1 MFPLDRT
8 RPLHGQLA
16 TALREAVGTGRLA
29 AGTRLPASRDLAR
42 ELGVSRG
49 LVVGVYEQLRAEGRL
64 VARQG
69 AGTYVASAAAGPV
82 AAPPLPVP
90 VPVTPLRPGIP
101 DLGRFP
107 RRAWRRAYERALRTA
122 TDADLDYGDPSG
134 APRLRDELAGYLA
147 RVRAARVAPGNL
159 VVTSGAAQA
168 FALLAR
174 TAPGR
179 LIGVEDPGSA
189 PIREHLAAGGLRP
202 VPVPVDADGI
212 DVAALDGTGAR
223 AVLVTPA
230 HQFPTGVVL
239 SARRRTALLD
249 WARRV
254 GGLIIEDD
262 YDAEFRYDR
271 EPVGCLQGRAPDL
284 VALVGTVSKAL
295 APGLRL
301 GWLGAPPGR
310 AADLHRAKSAAD
322 HGGPVL
328 EQLAFAGL
336 LSDGG
341 YDHHLRTVRRLYR
354 ARRDA
359 ALVAIAEHLPGAAVT
374 GVAAGMHL
382 VVTLPSTVDDRRLA
396 DRATAAGLGA
406 LALSTT
412 RMGRSVAGGAWTEE
426 RAPTAGT
433 PGLVLG
439 YAACSIDRF
448 RDAIQVLGGLIG

>member
-1 MFPLDRT
+1 MFALDRT
-8 RPLHGQLA
+8 QPLHGQLA
-16 TALREAVGTGRLA
+16 MALREAVGTGRLA
-29 AGTRLPASRDLAR
+29 AGSRLPASRDLAR

-49 LVVGVYEQLRAEGRL
+49 LVVSVYEQLRAEGRL

-69 AGTYVASAAAGPV
+69 AGTFVAAGAAGPV
-82 AAPPLPVP
+82 LVPPPPAPRP
-90 VPVTPLRPGIP
+90 TPLRPGIP

-134 APRLRDELAGYLA
+134 APALRAELADYLA
-147 RVRAARVAPGNL
+147 RVRAARVSPENL

-168 FALLAR
+168 LALLAR

-189 PIREHLAAGGLRP
+189 PIRDHLAAGGLRP
-202 VPVPVDADGI
+202 VPVPVDAEGI
-212 DVAALDGTGAR
+212 DVAALSDSGAR
-223 AVLVTPA
+223 AVVVTPA

-254 GGLIIEDD
+254 GGLVIEDD

-301 GWLGAPPGR
+301 GWLAAPPAR

-328 EQLAFAGL
+328 EQLAFAGML
-336 LSDGG
+336 ADGG
-341 YDHHLRTVRRLYR
+341 YDRHLRTVRRLYR

-359 ALVAIAEHLPGAAVT
+359 ALLAIAEHLPGAAVT

-382 VVTLPSTVDDRRLA
+382 VVTLPSTVDDQLLA
-396 DRATAAGLGA
+396 DRAAAAGLGA
-406 LALSTT
+406 LALSAT
-412 RMGRSVAGGAWTEE
+412 GG
-426 RAPTAGT
+426 P

-448 RDAIQVLGGLIG
+448 RDATAVLGALIG

>member
-1 MFPLDRT
+1 MFALDRT
-8 RPLHGQLA
+8 QPLHGQLA
-16 TALREAVGTGRLA
+16 TALRDAVGTGRLA

-49 LVVGVYEQLRAEGRL
+49 LVVSVYEQLRAEGRL

-69 AGTYVASAAAGPV
+69 AGTFVAAGVAGPV
-82 AAPPLPVP
+82 AVPSPAAPRPA
-90 VPVTPLRPGIP
+90 PLRPGIP

-107 RRAWRRAYERALRTA
+107 RRAWRRAYEKALRTA

-134 APRLRDELAGYLA
+134 TPRLRAELADYLA
-147 RVRAARVAPGNL
+147 RVRAARVAPENL

-168 FALLAR
+168 LALLAR

-179 LIGVEDPGSA
+179 LVGVEDPGSA

-202 VPVPVDADGI
+202 VPVPVDAGGL
-212 DVAALDGTGAR
+212 DVAALEGTGAR
-223 AVLVTPA
+223 AVVVTPA

-254 GGLIIEDD
+254 GGLVIEDD

-301 GWLGAPPGR
+301 GWLAAPPAR
-310 AADLHRAKSAAD
+310 AEELHRAKSAAD

-328 EQLAFAGL
+328 EQLAFAGML
-336 LSDGG
+336 ADGG
-341 YDHHLRTVRRLYR
+341 YDRHLRTVRRLYR

-359 ALVAIAEHLPGAAVT
+359 ALLAIAAHLPGATVT

-382 VVTLPSTVDDRRLA
+382 VVTLPSTVDDRLLA
-396 DRATAAGLGA
+396 DRAAAAGLGA
-406 LALSTT
+406 LALSAT
-412 RMGRSVAGGAWTEE
+412 RVG
-426 RAPTAGT
+426 TAGP

-448 RDAIQVLGGLIG
+448 RDATAVLGALIG

>member
-8 RPLHGQLA
+8 QPLHGQLA
-16 TALREAVGTGRLA
+16 AALRQAVGTGRLA
-29 AGTRLPASRDLAR
+29 AGSRLPASRDLAR

-49 LVVGVYEQLRAEGRL
+49 LVVSVYEQLRAEGRL

-69 AGTYVASAAAGPV
+69 AGTFVATGAAGPGLLT
-82 AAPPLPVP
+82 PLPATP
-90 VPVTPLRPGIP
+90 PATPLRPGIP

-107 RRAWRRAYERALRTA
+107 RRAWRRAYEHALRTA

-134 APRLRDELAGYLA
+134 PARLRAELAGYLA
-147 RVRAARVAPGNL
+147 RVRAARLDASNL

-168 FALLAR
+168 LALLAR

-179 LIGVEDPGSA
+179 LIGVEDPGSP
-189 PIREHLAAGGLRP
+189 PIRDHLAAGGLRP
-202 VPVPVDADGI
+202 VPVPVDAEGI
-212 DVAALDGTGAR
+212 DVAALEGTGAR
-223 AVLVTPA
+223 AVVVTPA

-254 GGLIIEDD
+254 GGLVIEDD

-301 GWLGAPPGR
+301 GWLAAPPER

-328 EQLAFAGL
+328 EQLAFARL
-336 LSDGG
+336 LADGG
-341 YDHHLRTVRRLYR
+341 YDRHLRTVRRLYR

-359 ALVAIAEHLPGAAVT
+359 ALLAIAEHLPGGTVT

-382 VVTLPSTVDDRRLA
+382 VVTLPSTVDDCLLA
-396 DRATAAGLGA
+396 ERAAAAGLGA
-406 LALSTT
+406 LALSA
-412 RMGRSVAGGAWTEE
+412 SGG
-426 RAPTAGT
+426 P

-448 RDAIQVLGGLIG
+448 RDATAVLGALIG

>member
-1 MFPLDRT
+1 MFPLDRSA
-8 RPLHGQLA
+8 PLHGQLA
-16 TALREAVGTGRLA
+16 TALREAMAAGRLA

-49 LVVGVYEQLRAEGRL
+49 LVVGVYEQLLAEGRL
-64 VARQG
+64 LARQG
-69 AGTYVASAAAGPV
+69 SGTYVAPGVPV
-82 AAPPLPVP
+82 SPAPKGAPAAP
-90 VPVTPLRPGIP
+90 TPLRPGIP

-107 RRAWRRAYERALRTA
+107 RHAWRRAYERVLRRA

-134 APRLRDELAGYLA
+134 PPRLRAELAGYLA
-147 RVRAARVAPGNL
+147 RVRAARVEPRHL

-168 FALLAR
+168 LALLAH

-179 LIGVEDPGSA
+179 AVAVEDPGST
-189 PIREHLAAGGLRP
+189 PIRDHLAAGGLRP
-202 VPVPVDADGI
+202 VPVPVDGEGI
-212 DVAALDGTGAR
+212 DVAALDRTAAR
-223 AVLVTPA
+223 VVIVTPA

-239 SARRRTALLD
+239 SAARRTALLA
-249 WARRV
+249 WAQRV
-254 GGLIIEDD
+254 GGLVVEDD

-284 VALVGTVSKAL
+284 VALVGTVSKSL

-301 GWLGAPPGR
+301 GWLAAPPVR
-310 AADLHRAKSAAD
+310 AAALHRAKSAAD

-328 EQLAFAGL
+328 EQLAFAEL
-336 LSDGG
+336 LAGGG
-341 YDHHLRTVRRLYR
+341 YDRHLRTVRRLYR

-359 ALVAIAEHLPGAAVT
+359 ALAALAEYLPGARVT

-382 VVTLPSTVDDRRLA
+382 VVTLPPTVDDTALA

-406 LALSTT
+406 LALSGT
-412 RMGRSVAGGAWTEE
+412 RVGSAG
-426 RAPTAGT
+426 P

-439 YAACSIDRF
+439 YAACSADRF
-448 RDAIQVLGGLIG
+448 RDAIRTLGELIR

>member
-8 RPLHGQLA
+8 QPLHGQLA
-16 TALREAVGTGRLA
+16 TALRDAVGTGRLA

-49 LVVGVYEQLRAEGRL
+49 LVVSVYEQLCAEGRL
-64 VARQG
+64 VTRQG
-69 AGTYVASAAAGPV
+69 AGTFVAAGAAGPV
-82 AAPPLPVP
+82 AVPSPVARRP
-90 VPVTPLRPGIP
+90 TSLRPGIP

-107 RRAWRRAYERALRTA
+107 RRAWRRAYEKALRTA

-134 APRLRDELAGYLA
+134 THQLRAELADYLA
-147 RVRAARVAPGNL
+147 RVRAARVAPENL

-168 FALLAR
+168 LALLAR

-189 PIREHLAAGGLRP
+189 PIRDHLAAGGLRA
-202 VPVPVDADGI
+202 VPVPVDAEGL
-212 DVAALDGTGAR
+212 DVAALSESGAR
-223 AVLVTPA
+223 AVVVTPA

-254 GGLIIEDD
+254 GGLVIEDD

-301 GWLGAPPGR
+301 GWLAAPPAR
-310 AADLHRAKSAAD
+310 AEDLHRAKSAAD

-328 EQLAFAGL
+328 EQLAFAGML
-336 LSDGG
+336 ADGG
-341 YDHHLRTVRRLYR
+341 YDRHLRTVRRLYR

-359 ALVAIAEHLPGAAVT
+359 ALLAIAEHLPGATVT

-382 VVTLPSTVDDRRLA
+382 VVTLPSTVDDRVLA
-396 DRATAAGLGA
+396 DRAAVAGLGA
-406 LALSTT
+406 LALSAT
-412 RMGRSVAGGAWTEE
+412 RVGSAG
-426 RAPTAGT
+426 P

-439 YAACSIDRF
+439 YGACSIDRF
-448 RDAIQVLGGLIG
+448 RDATTVLGALIG